1 MAFTDYTSQPKFNF
15 DMDFTIN
22 TAENLS
28 SNHKF
33 NDAADIQQAPFAL
46 GTKGPSSLRG
56 RDTPYKTT
64 R

>member
-1 MAFTDYTSQPKFNF
+1 MAFTDYASQPKLNF

-22 TAENLS
+22 TAKNLS

-33 NDAADIQQAPFAL
+33 NEDANVQQAPFAL
-46 GTKGPSSLRG
+46 GIKGPSSLRG
-56 RDTPYKTT
+56 RDTPYKAT